1 MIIKTLVR
9 KCFKIELVKIKWYA
23 LIKLVQVNNW
33 LIYLN
38 QEIKIWVKLIKVN
51 KFVNKIY

>member
-33 LIYLN
+33 LIYLI
-38 QEIKIWVKLIKVN
+38 EKLGFELN
-51 KFVNKIY
+51 